1 MEIIMSKRENPFG
14 WKNMLCNYTLC
25 EFAKD
30 STFPLIISFLLCVM
44 AAVSS
49 LDIYKQLLKLLQIGI
64 SIVPLMAAFI
74 LTAYT
79 IILSFFMGE
88 KCKDI
93 KDDSK
98 GKELIE
104 NLNSSFA
111 VCLFASAASIIVLVV
126 ATCIANMEFISVYSN
141 WVNYSTYFIV
151 CYLTVFS
158 ISVLVGIIIDIYNIG
173 QTTIL

>member
-14 WKNMLCNYTLC
+14 WKNMLCKYTFY

-30 STFPLIISFLLCVM
+30 SSLPLIISVLLCVI

-49 LDIYKQLLKLLQIGI
+49 LDIYDQLLKLLQIGI

-79 IILSFFMGE
+79 IILSFFMGD
-88 KCKDI
+88 KCTEI
-93 KDDSK
+93 KDASE
-98 GKELIE
+98 GKKLIE
-104 NLNSSFA
+104 ELNSSFA
-111 VCLFASAASIIVLVV
+111 VCLFASAASIIVLVI
-126 ATCIANMEFISVYSN
+126 ATCIANMEFSSVYSN
-141 WVNYSTYFIV
+141 WINYPTYFVV
-151 CYLTVFS
+151 CYLIMFS
-158 ISVLVGIIIDIYNIG
+158 VSVLVGIIIDIYNIG